1 VSASIPT
8 LTRRQD
14 LVAESRKV
22 FAFLR
27 RDFLTAFSYRLP
39 FITDWVSLLV
49 QTLLFAY
56 IGKLIPDSALPT
68 YNGQPVDYLEFV
80 AVGITLTSFLAVGIS
95 RLSTA
100 LRQEQV
106 QGTLEVMLL
115 TPTAWAS
122 IQIGSAFYDI
132 IYVPIRTVIFLA
144 LTSVFFGAVYDTSGW
159 GPSLLVLLCFIPVVW
174 GLGIISAAATLTYRR
189 GSGGVGLLI
198 TVATL
203 GSGAY
208 VPLYL
213 LPQWVQDLAA
223 FNPIAIAVTA
233 LRDTLLGGATYA
245 DIWPDVLRLI
255 PMAIASLVLGA
266 IAFRAAVNRER
277 RKGTLGLY

>member
-1 VSASIPT
+1 MSASVPT
-8 LTRRQD
+8 LTRSQD
-14 LVAESRKV
+14 LIAESRKV
-22 FAFLR
+22 LAFLR

-39 FITDWVSLLV
+39 FVTDWISLLV

-56 IGKLIPDSALPT
+56 IGKLIPDGALPT

-144 LTSVFFGAVYDTSGW
+144 ITSVFFGAVYDTSGW

-174 GLGIISAAATLTYRR
+174 GLGTISAAATLTYRR
-189 GSGGVGLLI
+189 GSGGVGLII

-208 VPLYL
+208 VPLHL

>member
-1 VSASIPT
+1 VSESIPT
-8 LTRRQD
+8 LSRPQD
-14 LVAESRKV
+14 LLAESRKV

-39 FITDWVSLLV
+39 FVTDWISLLV

-115 TPTAWAS
+115 TPTAWTS

-132 IYVPIRTVIFLA
+132 IYVPIRTIIFLG
-144 LTSVFFGAVYDTSGW
+144 LTTVFFGAVYDTSGW
-159 GPSLLVLLCFIPVVW
+159 GPSLLVLMCFIPVVW
-174 GLGIISAAATLTYRR
+174 GLGIISAASTLTYRR
-189 GSGGVGLLI
+189 GSGGVGLII

-223 FNPIAIAVTA
+223 YNPIAIAVTA
-233 LRDTLLGGATYA
+233 LRDTLLGGATFA
-245 DIWPDVLRLI
+245 DIWPDMMRLI

>member
-1 VSASIPT
+1 MSQVERLSRGA
-8 LTRRQD
+8 D
-14 LVAESRKV
+14 LLAEARKV
-22 FAFLR
+22 VAFVR

-39 FITDWVSLLV
+39 FITDWLSLLV

-56 IGKLIPDSALPT
+56 IGKLIPESALPT
-68 YNGQPVDYLEFV
+68 YGGQPVDYLEFV
-80 AVGITLTSFLAVGIS
+80 AVGITLTTFIAVGIS
-95 RLSTA
+95 RLASA

-115 TPTAWAS
+115 TPTAWAT

-132 IYVPIRTVIFLA
+132 VYVPIRTVVFLA
-144 LTSVFFGAVYDTSGW
+144 LTSVFFGAVYDTAGW
-159 GPSLLVLLCFIPVVW
+159 GPSLLVLLCFIPCVW
-174 GLGIISAAATLTYRR
+174 GLGIISAAAMLTYRR
-189 GSGGVGLLI
+189 GSGGVGLLV

-208 VPLYL
+208 VPMDL
-213 LPQWVQDLAA
+213 LPGWVQELARI
-223 FNPIAIAVTA
+223 NPIAIAVQA

-245 DIWPDVLRLI
+245 DIWPAVIRLI
-255 PMAIASLVLGA
+255 PMAVGSLVLGA
-266 IAFRAAVNRER
+266 FAFRAAVQRER

>member
-1 VSASIPT
+1 MSQVERLSW
-8 LTRRQD
+8 RED
-14 LVAESRKV
+14 LAAETRKV
-22 FAFLR
+22 TAFVR

-39 FITDWVSLLV
+39 FVTDWLSLLV

-56 IGKLIPDSALPT
+56 IGKLIPESSLPT
-68 YNGQPVDYLEFV
+68 YGGQPVDYLEFV
-80 AVGITLTSFLAVGIS
+80 AVGITLTSFIAVGIS
-95 RLSTA
+95 RLASA

-115 TPTAWAS
+115 TPTAWTT

-159 GPSLLVLLCFIPVVW
+159 GPSLLVLLCFIPCVW
-174 GLGIISAAATLTYRR
+174 GLGIISAAAMLTYRR
-189 GSGGVGLLI
+189 GSGGVGLLV

-208 VPLYL
+208 VPMDL
-213 LPQWVQDLAA
+213 LPSWVQELARI
-223 FNPIAIAVTA
+223 NPIAIAVQA

-245 DIWPDVLRLI
+245 DIWPAVIRLI
-255 PMAIASLVLGA
+255 PMAVGALVLGA
-266 IAFRAAVNRER
+266 IAFRAAVQRER